1 MAVFYNTDGKA
12 SYIIRYIFHKE
23 RKCGF
28 MIESRC
34 GIKCGSCTY
43 KEQMGCAGCLYI
55 QKPFWGESCPVKS
68 CVEENSCSTA
78 GSAGC
83 FHASL
88 QRHLPMMKSR
98 GMVENV
104 WKPAAAGRRKVLRA
118 NGCGTYQSHI
128 AGKAGRRDGFQ
139 AGMGCISFS
148 AFW

>member
-68 CVEENSCSTA
+68 CVEEKQLQHCGECGMFPCELAKAFAYDEKQGDGGKRLETCRCWKKEGMHFVFCFLVKCSPCWGTINS
-78 GSAGC
+78 
-83 FHASL
+83 
-88 QRHLPMMKSR
+88 
-98 GMVENV
+98 
-104 WKPAAAGRRKVLRA
+104 RKR
-118 NGCGTYQSHI
+118 
-128 AGKAGRRDGFQ
+128 F
-139 AGMGCISFS
+139 
-148 AFW
+148 

>member
-43 KEQMGCAGCLYI
+43 KEQMGCARCLYI

-68 CVEENSCSTA
+68 CVEEKQ
-78 GSAGC
+78 
-83 FHASL
+83 L
-88 QRHLPMMKSR
+88 QHCGEC
-98 GMVENV
+98 GMFPCELAKAFAYDEKQGDGGKRLEPCRC
-104 WKPAAAGRRKVLRA
+104 WKKEG
-118 NGCGTYQSHI
+118 I
-128 AGKAGRRDGFQ
+128 AG
-139 AGMGCISFS
+139 
-148 AFW
+148 